1 MSVAKTIEGE
11 DKFLVIFKILEKID
25 LKNFAIHTFVP
36 KNSYK
41 NYNISKVKKYFN
53 SLKPG
58 L

>member
-41 NYNISKVKKYFN
+41 NYNISKVK
-53 SLKPG
+53 
-58 L
+58 